1 MLGRISRI
9 TKAASWRRFQ
19 VAGFKFS
26 REARDLRQAY
36 MTVCKT
42 FWSFENSGFH
52 LRMRY
57 LLTLLISAVVISS
70 CDQKSNSV
78 EAPSATDTV
87 SMTLKYAEGFKVSK
101 IGNVKFVEVTYPYQG
116 ATSGYRYLLVPK
128 GETVPPHDADTKVIS
143 IPLQSIVCTS
153 TTHIPL
159 LDYLNETDKLVGF
172 PTTDYISSEK
182 MRKRIDEGKVEELGV
197 DKGLN
202 LEKLAMLKP
211 SLVMGY
217 TMTGD
222 YGQYKKMEDLGVA
235 VVMNA
240 EYLEKHPLGRA
251 EWIKYMALFFNREK
265 EADSVFNAIEKNYNE
280 TLERV
285 KTNTNRPTVLSGIVY
300 GDAWFLPGGQN
311 YAAKL
316 LNDAGCHYLWS
327 DNTSNGYL
335 ELSFETV
342 YEKAH
347 GADLWIGVA
356 TMKTL
361 EELKNTDQRYAKF
374 KPFQQKQ
381 IYTYDARKGAKGG
394 SEFLELGYL
403 RPDLI
408 LNDLV
413 KIAHPDLLPEHR
425 LFFHRRLE

>member
-1 MLGRISRI
+1 
-9 TKAASWRRFQ
+9 
-19 VAGFKFS
+19 
-26 REARDLRQAY
+26 
-36 MTVCKT
+36 
-42 FWSFENSGFH
+42 
-52 LRMRY
+52 MRY
-57 LLTLLISAVVISS
+57 SLSLLLIVLVFAACETKTDSRQSA
-70 CDQKSNSV
+70 SN
-78 EAPSATDTV
+78 DTV
-87 SMTLKYAEGFKVSK
+87 AVKLKYAEGFKVSR
-101 IGNVKFVEVTYPYQG
+101 IGKVRLVEVTYPYQG
-116 ATSGYRYLLVPK
+116 ATSGYSYLLVPK
-128 GETVPPHDADTKVIS
+128 GEPVPPHDEKTKVVMTPIS
-143 IPLQSIVCTS
+143 SIVCTS

-159 LDYLNETDKLVGF
+159 LDYLDETDKLVGF

-182 MRKRIDEGKVEELGV
+182 MRRRIDERKVEELGV

-211 SLVMGY
+211 SMVMGY

-222 YGQYKKMEDLGVA
+222 YGQYKKMEDLGVS

-251 EWIKYMALFFNREK
+251 EWIKYMALFFDKEK
-265 EADSVFNAIEKNYNE
+265 QADSVFNAIEKNYNE
-280 TLERV
+280 TLAKVRV
-285 KTNTNRPTVLSGIVY
+285 KSTKPTVLSGIVY

-316 LNDAGCHYLWS
+316 LRDAGCEYLW
-327 DNTSNGYL
+327 DDDKSNGYL
-335 ELSFETV
+335 ELSFESV

-347 GADLWIGVA
+347 DADLWIGVA
-356 TMKTL
+356 TMKSL
-361 EELKNTDQRYAKF
+361 QELKNTDQRYAKF

-381 IYTYDARKGAKGG
+381 VYTYDARKGAKGG

-413 KIAHPDLLPEHR
+413 KIAHPELLPDHK
-425 LFFHRRLE
+425 LFFHKKLD